1 MRSRPRIAVAVVVL
15 LAVLGSGQAVAAPRA
30 GSTSLASL
38 ESRVLVDLNR
48 IRAAHGLGPLRLNPS
63 LCAAAAQHANEM
75 LKDGYF
81 SHDSADGSAFWQRIA
96 LFYPDAHYAYWTVGE
111 NLLWTGASLSAGRA
125 MRMWMASPAHRRNI
139 LTARWREVGI
149 AAAYEQDAP
158 GMYAGYNVTVVA
170 TDFGARH

>member
-1 MRSRPRIAVAVVVL
+1 M
-15 LAVLGSGQAVAAPRA
+15 
-30 GSTSLASL
+30 
-38 ESRVLVDLNR
+38 
-48 IRAAHGLGPLRLNPS
+48 NPS

-75 LKDGYF
+75 LRDGYF